1 MTREEKFEIHFQT
14 FKNIY
19 KDVYSD
25 EEIVEKVNWFLDKHE
40 TLPKTKESIIV
51 YYYDFL
57 IDVAEIEKFRKDLN
71 KVQIELGHYNKE
83 GDAHQAFE
91 LPDISVII
99 NDPIVLGVAANL
111 ATELIKTV
119 YRKIRGKKI
128 KKIQG
133 SKETVKDVA
142 FEVEIKESKNKKSQF
157 RIKGELTY
165 EQIDKLIDKIPGIS
179 LKNDS
184 RKVQDI
190 TDLTK
195 RYKLK
200 EDKYDWEEYDLL
212 EQMKMARERLQKLED
227 E

>member
-1 MTREEKFEIHFQT
+1 MTREEEFKIYFQS
-14 FKNIY
+14 FKNMY

-25 EEIVEKVNWFLDKHE
+25 DEIVEKVNWFLDKHE
-40 TLPKTKESIIV
+40 TLPKTKESITV
-51 YYYDFL
+51 QYYDFL
-57 IDVAEIEKFRKDLN
+57 IDINEIEKFREELN

-83 GDAHQAFE
+83 GDIHQAFE

-128 KKIQG
+128 KQIQG

-157 RIKGELTY
+157 RIKGELTD
-165 EQIDKLIDKIPGIS
+165 EQINKLIDKIPEIS
-179 LKNDS
+179 SQNDS
-184 RKVQDI
+184 REVQNI

-195 RYKLK
+195 RYKLN
-200 EDKYDWEEYDLL
+200 EDKSDWEEYDLL
-212 EQMKMARERLQKLED
+212 EQIRMARERQQKLEN